1 MYEICKSAI
10 TSKINKRTITNEYIV
25 DMKIKLALF
34 LKCDEITSEQH
45 LELVGLLN
53 SSIIK

>member
-1 MYEICKSAI
+1 MYDICKSAI
-10 TSKINKRTITNEYIV
+10 TSKINKNIITNEYIA

-45 LELVGLLN
+45 QELVRLLN
-53 SSIIK
+53 SVITK